1 MKNIPNVQ
9 IDPSI
14 TGILPHEINTAL
26 ALGKAGYKVVFLKP
40 HNDLKTADAYAN
52 GIQSEFKSSEGSKS
66 RTIEHVIKKAAKQS
80 ENLVF
85 DSCRMK
91 NIRDQSIQNFLIKLL
106 KTNRIG
112 IKRILFVNRN
122 RDVVDINK
130 LI

>member
-1 MKNIPNVQ
+1 MKTVKNVQ

-14 TGILPHEINTAL
+14 RGILPHEMNTAL

-40 HNDLKTADAYAN
+40 HSNLKTADAYVN
-52 GIQSEFKSSEGSKS
+52 GLLFEFKSSEGSKS
-66 RTIEHVIKKAAKQS
+66 RTIEHVVKKAAKQS

-85 DSCRMK
+85 DSSRMK
-91 NIRDQSIQNFLIKLL
+91 NIRDQSIQNFLLKLL

-112 IKRILFVNRN
+112 LKRILFVNRN
-122 RDVVDINK
+122 REVIDIAK

>member
-1 MKNIPNVQ
+1 MNNLMNVQ

-14 TGILPHEINTAL
+14 HGILPHEINTAL
-26 ALGKAGYKVVFLKP
+26 ALGKAGYKVTFVKP
-40 HNDLKTADAYAN
+40 RNGLKTADAYVN
-52 GIQSEFKSSEGSKS
+52 GVLFEFKSSEGSKS

-80 ENLVF
+80 CNLVF

-91 NIRDQSIQNFLIKLL
+91 NMRDRSIQSYLVKYLQ
-106 KTNRIG
+106 TNRMG

-122 RDVVDINK
+122 REVIDINK